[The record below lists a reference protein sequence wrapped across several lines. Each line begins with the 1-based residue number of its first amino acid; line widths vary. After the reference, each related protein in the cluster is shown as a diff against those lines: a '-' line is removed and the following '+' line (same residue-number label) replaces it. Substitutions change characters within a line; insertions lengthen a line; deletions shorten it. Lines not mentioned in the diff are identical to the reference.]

1 MDTRP
6 GSGGN
11 GGTGGGGAGA
21 GIGTG
26 GGTGG
31 GHGYRGVND
40 NIYQNHPSYNT
51 GNRRHN
57 GVNGNPAENGSTADA
72 MGTLYVY
79 QATGTTVNA
88 TGGNAGSPGS
98 GGGRGHG
105 RIDDDDVNYSVSGGG
120 GGGAGGFGGAA
131 CNIGT
136 GGPGGGGGGGGAAG
150 AVDYKS
156 SGFYDVTSY
165 GGKGGQNGDGSYAAD
180 GAEALTS
187 YLAYQA
193 GWVNSNYEWSSGAAN
208 PPSGEVTFGNG
219 GNGGACGSAS
229 VCGSAINVEWGWP
242 TQGAGTE
249 ADPYL
254 ISSTDDWNDFAN
266 SVNHGYTFS
275 GKYVKLT
282 NDISVSIPAGD
293 RVSDSDNKPFSGTFL
308 GDGHTITA
316 ALAIDGKQGLAPFRC
331 INGATIRD
339 LKVAGTIASNQNHTA
354 GIAGFANG
362 TNTIEDCLVTAT
374 LNITSNYAG
383 GIIGHGLNS
392 NTTIQGCAFAGT
404 INGVDVERENIGGI
418 WGWSTSGTPT
428 LLDCLENGTYTNI
441 ASMHPMG
448 LQGGS
453 GTITNCYYV
462 NPQVGSPQNACTVS
476 GAVQALTDE
485 EIQPLGEP
493 VATYSTSGINVYA
506 NGISYGG
513 NFYYHPD
520 KNIKLTVQGYGNST
534 ENDHWAFI
542 ASPVEGSIEPTAV
555 NNLVGTEITTGVYDF
570 DLYRLNPST
579 VMWENYNNSEHQA
592 GFNIVNGQGY
602 LYATKETKT
611 LVFSGTF
618 NTENSKTVGLSDGFN
633 LVGNP
638 FTKEAYVNR
647 PYYKMNAEGS
657 DIEAVSEYGT
667 TAIPVC
673 DGVVINTTFVDAVT
687 FTTEAP
693 TQQSANNGDLQMT
706 LKKAGLRGNDYQDKA
721 IVSFN
726 ESSKLEKFV
735 FNERNAKLYIPQ
747 DGNDYAIAF
756 SDKTGEVP
764 LHFKAQETGRY
775 TIGFNFENVKGV
787 RIQLIDK
794 LENNIIDLKAI
805 DNYTFMGSS
814 ADSRDRF
821 TLVFTQV
828 ETGSIFAYQEGNDII
843 VNGEGELQV
852 FDMMGR
858 MVMNQYIN
866 GVQTVEKPS
875 QSGVYIFRLNEK
887 TQKIVIR

>member
-1 MDTRP
+1 
-6 GSGGN
+6 
-11 GGTGGGGAGA
+11 
-21 GIGTG
+21 
-26 GGTGG
+26 
-31 GHGYRGVND
+31 
-40 NIYQNHPSYNT
+40 
-51 GNRRHN
+51 
-57 GVNGNPAENGSTADA
+57 

-266 SVNHGYTFS
+266 SVNHDYTFS

-354 GIAGFANG
+354 GIAGFASG

-374 LNITSNYAG
+374 LNISSDYAG

-392 NTTIQGCAFAGT
+392 NTTIRGCVFAGT
-404 INGVDVERENIGGI
+404 INSVDGSRNNIGGI

-428 LLDCLENGTYTNI
+428 LLNCLENGTYTNI

-462 NPQVGSPQNACTVS
+462 NPQVGSPINACTVS
-476 GAVQALTDE
+476 GAIQALTDA
-485 EIQPLGEP
+485 EILP
-493 VATYSTSGINVYA
+493 VGDPTATYNVSDITVYVNGINHD
-506 NGISYGG
+506 GI
-513 NFYYHPD
+513 FYYHPD
-520 KNIKLTVQGYGNST
+520 RNVKLTVQGYGNST

-638 FTKEAYVNR
+638 FVVDAYVSK
-647 PYYKMNAEGS
+647 PFYQMNAEGTEIVPIDS
-657 DIEAVSEYGT
+657 YDTYSPVT
-667 TAIPVC
+667 IPPC
-673 DGVVINTTFVDAVT
+673 YGVVVRASGADEVT
-687 FTTEAP
+687 FSTEAP
-693 TQQSANNGDLQMT
+693 VTSTGNNGSLQMT
-706 LKKAGLRGNDYQDKA
+706 LTKAGVRSDAFQDKA

-726 ESSKLEKFV
+726 QGSQLEKFV
-735 FNERNAKLYIPQ
+735 FNENHAKLYIPQ
-747 DGNDYAIAF
+747 YGEDYAIA
-756 SDKTGEVP
+756 SSEMTGKVP
-764 LHFKAQETGRY
+764 LNFKTKETGRY

-843 VNGEGELQV
+843 VSGEGELQV
-852 FDMMGR
+852 FDVMGR
-858 MVMNQYIN
+858 MVMNQHVN
-866 GVQTVEKPS
+866 GVEMIEKPS
-875 QSGVYIFRLNEK
+875 TTGVYIFKLNEK